1 MSEQNIIPEARLRY
15 INHLYQAS
23 RYKNDPT
30 QTLKYSAAAIIPKSS
45 PSGLAIK
52 AAFDR
57 EVMAFHGV
65 PALAYGQTPCL
76 LDGALKFPGD
86 AFYADYWFLSM
97 GRKGD
102 DGAPQVLLNPTTPV
116 MDRGEIYPG
125 CWVAISGQLYGYKG
139 GRGGVNFDLFGVMK
153 IKDDDRIGDA
163 PPDAGEAFAQAGIQ
177 GAGASI
183 TQPQPAPEGF
193 KMQPTQPSNAPFG

>member
-1 MSEQNIIPEARLRY
+1 MSEQIVIAEARLRY
-15 INHLYQAS
+15 VNHLYQAN

-30 QTLKYSAAAIIPKSS
+30 QTLKFSAAALILKSS
-45 PSGLAIK
+45 PSGEAIK

-86 AFYADYWFLSM
+86 PFYADYWFLSM
-97 GRKGD
+97 GRMAD

-116 MDRGEIYPG
+116 VDRAEIYPG
-125 CWVAISGQLYGYKG
+125 AWVAVSGNLYGYKG

-153 IKDDDRIGDA
+153 IRDDERIGDA
-163 PPDAGEAFAQAGIQ
+163 PPDAGDTFAAAGIQ
-177 GAGASI
+177 GTGPSI
-183 TQPQPAPEGF
+183 VQPQSAPADFGMAPPP
-193 KMQPTQPSNAPFG
+193 KKDNPFG